1 MDLASTNDGKTMRRN
16 SLRQNSLRDDGGF
29 TVVELGIAL
38 SAFAVIAAVSIGG
51 FRQYAEATSARKAA
65 VQVASDVGLTRS
77 FAIQR
82 REAISL
88 VVNESALT
96 YVVRDTAG
104 TVLMRRDFGIG
115 MDVTINSLRVNTTGD
130 SLTFNSRGLLS
141 QGTAQVNIGR
151 RDHTQQVVV
160 NALGRTTLN

>member
-1 MDLASTNDGKTMRRN
+1 MRR
-16 SLRQNSLRDDGGF
+16 QNLTLHTRLDERGF

-38 SAFAVIAAVSIGG
+38 SAMAVIAAVSIGA

-65 VQVASDVGLTRS
+65 VQIAADVGLTRS

-82 REAISL
+82 RENVSL
-88 VVNESALT
+88 IVDESTLT
-96 YVVRDTAG
+96 YVVRDATG
-104 TVLMRRDFGIG
+104 TVLMRRDFGTAT
-115 MDVTINSLRVNTTGD
+115 DINLSTVVINTTGD

-141 QGTAQVNIGR
+141 QGTARFNLSR
-151 RDHTQQVVV
+151 HDHVQQVDV